1 MYGTKDLNPY
11 VHNFFFTYLGHLNS
25 NNPMFV
31 WFLCLDVYEYKI
43 YVRNMRW
50 DKTLAACM
58 AGYGLG

>member
-1 MYGTKDLNPY
+1 
-11 VHNFFFTYLGHLNS
+11 
-25 NNPMFV
+25 MFV

-50 DKTLAACM
+50 DKPLAVCM